1 MGYNDRRERERER
14 QAQRDRERREAILK
28 AETLEDIL
36 EMVERQYEEE
46 IEDEDGETRTVT
58 RTQKTSPMVQQM
70 NDVLTNGPVQ
80 RRKVSP
86 ESVDEA
92 RTAYDNEDALELAR
106 LAFEVVSGEDPAEQE
121 DTN

>member
-1 MGYNDRRERERER
+1 MGYNDRRQRERER
-14 QAQRDRERREAILK
+14 QAQRDRERREALRE
-28 AETLEDIL
+28 ARTLEELL
-36 EMVERQYEEE
+36 EVVEREYEEE

-58 RTQKTSPMVQQM
+58 RTRKTSPMVQQM

>member
-1 MGYNDRRERERER
+1 MGYNDRRQRERER
-14 QAQRDRERREAILK
+14 QAQRDRERREAIRK

-36 EMVERQYEEE
+36 EMVEQEYEEE
-46 IEDEDGETRTVT
+46 IEDIDGETTTVT
-58 RTQKTSPMVQQM
+58 RTLKTSPIVQQINEVM
-70 NDVLTNGPVQ
+70 GNVPVQ

>member
-1 MGYNDRRERERER
+1 MGYNDRRQRQREL
-14 QAQRDRERREAILK
+14 QAQRDRERREAIRT

-36 EMVERQYEEE
+36 EIVEREYEEE
-46 IEDEDGETRTVT
+46 IEDEDGETTTVT
-58 RTQKTSPMVQQM
+58 RTQKSSPMVQQM

>member
-1 MGYNDRRERERER
+1 MGYNDRRERQRERE
-14 QAQRDRERREAILK
+14 AQRDRERREAIRK

-36 EMVERQYEEE
+36 EIVEQEYEEE
-46 IEDEDGETRTVT
+46 IEDIDGETTTVT
-58 RTQKTSPMVQQM
+58 RRQKTSPMVQHM
-70 NDVLTNGPVQ
+70 NDVLTNAPVQ

-92 RTAYDNEDALELAR
+92 RTAYDNENALELAR